1 MVSEKINPFK
11 RVLNVFANPE
21 KTFTSFGEKITWK
34 DLWLP
39 VLLLVLVSM
48 LTVQLTHPIQVKES
62 RQMITR
68 MDNLTD
74 QQKEAMLQRIST
86 DHVPI
91 QNMILGGITPIIYAF
106 FMAVIYLF
114 VGNFFGGGYAKYM
127 TLLAIA
133 LHISM
138 VDVLASI
145 VKIPIMLAQKTMMVH
160 TSLAMF
166 FSDFDLSNIWFRIAM
181 QADVFK
187 IWKWILWIIAF
198 KVIYNYSGKKAFV
211 LTGIIWLL
219 GAVLTVV
226 LQGFSPLA

>member
-1 MVSEKINPFK
+1 MVSENVNPFK
-11 RVLNVFANPE
+11 RVLDVFVNPE
-21 KTFTSFGEKITWK
+21 RTFVSFQEKITWK

-48 LTVQLTHPIQVKES
+48 LTIQLTYPIQVKES

-86 DHVPI
+86 NEVPV
-91 QNMILGGITPIIYAF
+91 QNMILGGITPLIYAF
-106 FMAVIYLF
+106 FIAVIYLF
-114 VGNFFGGGYAKYM
+114 MGNFFGGGNAKYM
-127 TLLAIA
+127 TMLATA

-145 VKIPIMLAQKTMMVH
+145 IKIPLMLAQKTMMVH

-166 FSDFDLSNIWFRIAM
+166 FSDFDLSDIWFRIAM
-181 QADVFK
+181 QVDIFK

-198 KVIYNYSGKKAFV
+198 KVIYQYSGKKAFI

-219 GAVLTVV
+219 GAVLTIII
-226 LQGFSPLA
+226 QGFSPLA

>member
-1 MVSEKINPFK
+1 MVSEKVNPFK
-11 RVLNVFANPE
+11 RILDVFVNPE
-21 KTFTSFGEKITWK
+21 RTFASFHEEITWK

-48 LTVQLTHPIQVKES
+48 LTIQLTHPIQVKES

-86 DHVPI
+86 DEVPI
-91 QNMILGGITPIIYAF
+91 QNMILGGITPLIYAF
-106 FMAVIYLF
+106 FTAVIYLF
-114 VGNFFGGGYAKYM
+114 MGNFFGGGNAKYM
-127 TLLAIA
+127 TILATA

-138 VDVLASI
+138 VDVLAGA
-145 VKIPIMLAQKTMMVH
+145 VKIPLMLAQKTMLVH
-160 TSLAMF
+160 SSLAMF
-166 FSDFDLSNIWFRIAM
+166 FSDFDLSDIWFRIAM
-181 QADVFK
+181 QADIFK

-198 KVIYNYSGKKAFV
+198 KVIYKYSSKKAFV
-211 LTGIIWLL
+211 LTGIIWFL
-219 GAVLTVV
+219 GAVINII